1 MSLNSSTAPSRFD
14 TNIKTHRH
22 TTWLIVMIAGVVM
35 QMTRAPAQVSDPNAS
50 LAAKVADGR
59 PWKMTMEDGRPGTLI
74 LFQNGTGKM
83 TGGLMELAPK
93 WRSTPDGL
101 CLKPGALLPERC
113 VQLIRTSN
121 GYVGLREGKQTFKLE
136 R

>member
-1 MSLNSSTAPSRFD
+1 
-14 TNIKTHRH
+14 
-22 TTWLIVMIAGVVM
+22 MIAGAMM
-35 QMTRAPAQVSDPNAS
+35 QVTSARAQVVGSDAS
-50 LAAKVADGR
+50 LTAKIADGR
-59 PWKMTMEDGRPGTLI
+59 SWKMTMEDGRVGTLI

-83 TGGLMELAPK
+83 TGGPMELTPK
-93 WRSTPDGL
+93 WRPTPDGL

-113 VQLIRTSN
+113 VQLVRTSN

>member
-1 MSLNSSTAPSRFD
+1 MHLNSSTASPRIG
-14 TNIKTHRH
+14 TNIRTHRR
-22 TTWLIVMIAGVVM
+22 TAWVMVMIAGAMM
-35 QMTRAPAQVSDPNAS
+35 QVTGVLAQGSDSNIS

-59 PWKMTMEDGRPGTLI
+59 PWKMTMEDGRPGILV

-83 TGGLMELAPK
+83 TGGPMELTPK

-113 VQLIRTSN
+113 VQLVRSSN
-121 GYVGLREGKQTFKLE
+121 GYVGLQEGKQAFKLE